1 MGFSTLIDI
10 LGSIVVGGMLF
21 MILLRVNDTATENT
35 FFYGGELL
43 VQSNLV
49 ATVTLLEHDFRKI
62 GFCKDWNA
70 LPDPTQA
77 IIFADSNRIAFLTD
91 ENADGVVDT
100 LEYFTGTTAALSMTP
115 NPKDKMLYRVVNGD
129 SLYANLGVTQFH
141 INYYD
146 AMGNPLSIPVT
157 PPGAIQTMEIDIT
170 VENTAA
176 YDDKYSSAFWRQI
189 RLAARNLGNR

>member
-10 LGSIVVGGMLF
+10 LGSIVVGGLLF
-21 MILLRVNDTATENT
+21 MILMRVNDTATENT

-77 IIFADSNRIAFLTD
+77 IISADSTSITFLTD
-91 ENADGVVDT
+91 ENADGIVDT
-100 LEYFTGTTAALSMTP
+100 MSYYTGTTSALAGTP
-115 NPKDKMLYRVVNGD
+115 NQRDRMLYRVVNGD
-129 SLYANLGVTQFH
+129 SLYANLGITQFSLRYFDSFGSE
-141 INYYD
+141 I
-146 AMGNPLSIPVT
+146 SVPVAS
-157 PPGAIQTMEIDIT
+157 PGAIHSMEINIT

-176 YDDKYSSAFWRQI
+176 YNDNYSSAFWRQI

>member
-10 LGSIVVGGMLF
+10 LGSIVVGGLLF
-21 MILLRVNDTATENT
+21 MILMRMNDTATENT

-77 IIFADSNRIAFLTD
+77 IIAADSNSITFLTD
-91 ENADGVVDT
+91 NNSDGVVDT
-100 LEYFTGTTAALSMTP
+100 MSYYTGAISALTNTP
-115 NPKDKMLYRVVNGD
+115 NPRDRMLYRVVNGD
-129 SLYANLGVTQFH
+129 SLSANLGVTQFSLR
-141 INYYD
+141 YFD
-146 AMGNPLSIPVT
+146 SFGVQIPV
-157 PPGAIQTMEIDIT
+157 PVASPGAIHAMEINIT

-176 YDDKYSSAFWRQI
+176 YNDNYSSAFWRQI